1 MAGGPHAQSASPRPG
16 DVRAWEPRDAG
27 VVAETNVATAPPTG
41 RHERL
46 AWRSWVPWT
55 LVVIAAV
62 IGLVA
67 ALNVWVKRQ
76 ALDTDNWTN
85 ASAELLEND
94 QIRSALSVY
103 IVNQAFTGTDV
114 SQRLQQRLPPQFD
127 PLAPALAV
135 ALQQGATR
143 ALDNLLAR
151 PRVQELWKEA
161 NRRAHRQFIALL
173 DGKDS
178 ALKSTN
184 GNVVLDLKPIVRR
197 LSDELGVGG
206 RLEGRLPENA
216 GQIVVM
222 KGNQLETARKGVK
235 VIKVLSYFLFFLVI
249 ALYAVAVYLARNHR
263 KVLLGVGIS
272 VLVVGLLVLVVRRF
286 AGNYLVDALNNNPDT
301 KGAVS
306 ATWAIGTELLR
317 NTGLNA
323 VIYGIVIIFAAWIAG
338 PSGPAAWSRRTL
350 APTMRDHPVVIYGV
364 VTGVL
369 ILVLL
374 VGPTDAQRIFPLLI
388 LFAFAYAGVEVLRR
402 QTAREFPATQQLE
415 VSA

>member
-1 MAGGPHAQSASPRPG
+1 VP
-16 DVRAWEPRDAG
+16 
-27 VVAETNVATAPPTG
+27 ETNVATAQASE
-41 RHERL
+41 RHRL

-76 ALDTDNWTN
+76 ALSTDNWTN
-85 ASAELLEND
+85 ASSQLLEND

-103 IVNQAFTGTDV
+103 IVNQAFANTDV
-114 SQRLQQRLPPQFD
+114 SKRLQQRLPPQFD

-143 ALDNLLAR
+143 TLDNLLAR
-151 PRVQELWKEA
+151 PRVQQLWKEA
-161 NRRAHRQFIALL
+161 NRRAHEQFIALL
-173 DGKDS
+173 NGKHNV
-178 ALKSTN
+178 LKSTN

-197 LSDELGVGG
+197 LADELGIGG

-216 GQIVVM
+216 GQIVIL

-235 VIKVLSYFLFFLVI
+235 VIKVLSYLLFFLVI
-249 ALYAVAVYLARNHR
+249 ALYAVAVYLARDRR
-263 KVLLGVGIS
+263 KLLLGVGVS

-286 AGNYLVDALNNNPDT
+286 AGNYLVDALTGNPDA
-301 KGAVS
+301 KGAVD
-306 ATWAIGTELLR
+306 AVWAIETALLR
-317 NTGLNA
+317 NVGLNG

-338 PSGPAAWSRRTL
+338 PSRAATWVRRTL
-350 APTMRDHPVVIYGV
+350 APTMRDHPVVIYGAV
-364 VTGVL
+364 SLVL

-374 VGPTDAQRIFPLLI
+374 AGPTDAQRIFPLLI
-388 LFAFAYAGVEVLRR
+388 LFAFAYVGTEVLRR
-402 QTAREFPATQQLE
+402 QTMREFPE
-415 VSA
+415 SAPPQAPAPPPAAAAG